1 MTQKASDMGLD
12 SLVAVEMR
20 SWWKL
25 NFGFEIST
33 IEMLSV
39 GTLQALG
46 KKAAVGLQGKHTM

>member
-1 MTQKASDMGLD
+1 
-12 SLVAVEMR
+12 MR